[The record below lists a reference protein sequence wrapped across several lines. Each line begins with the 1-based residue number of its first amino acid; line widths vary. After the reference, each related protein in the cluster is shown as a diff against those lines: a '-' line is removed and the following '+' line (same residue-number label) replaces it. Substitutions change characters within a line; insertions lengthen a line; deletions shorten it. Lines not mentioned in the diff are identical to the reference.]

1 MKYMQ
6 YRNGLAILL
15 IFASV
20 DLKSQIPTASEQRL
34 RDQIRA
40 NNSATQSRISE
51 MQHNQNMRNLNHSST
66 IQSLPEERN
75 LSAPGASERFRDQ
88 INHRSMLNTQHSE
101 QQRANQQEIRDVQRR
116 GELDSQILNNQ
127 LGQEQRIS
135 ESNRIAKRDREDSES
150 ERIADR
156 RREMFQVT
164 DGNFEIPIQN
174 TIQAQF
180 DGIQSQVELQRIVQ
194 PAPKEYQYGP
204 IVYTYSTEVESKIVL
219 FLIEQAKSGSA
230 YAAYDLSKRYA
241 IGNGVQRN
249 ITESGKYLHIACERE
264 HREAQQEV
272 DKIVGEISRIS
283 DLPQAT
289 QSDKDYN
296 TQLYSELKKGSGE
309 AAVALA
315 IRMKYGN
322 GFNSSQAEYKKLL
335 NVAAQ
340 LGNPIAVDL
349 IK

>member
-1 MKYMQ
+1 
-6 YRNGLAILL
+6 
-15 IFASV
+15 
-20 DLKSQIPTASEQRL
+20 
-34 RDQIRA
+34 
-40 NNSATQSRISE
+40 

-116 GELDSQILNNQ
+116 GELDSQILKNQ

-164 DGNFEIPIQN
+164 DGNYEIPIQN

-180 DGIQSQVELQRIVQ
+180 DGIQSQVELQRMIQ

-219 FLIEQAKSGSA
+219 FLIEHVKNGSA
-230 YAAYDLSKRYA
+230 NAAYDLYQRYTS
-241 IGNGVQRN
+241 GNGVIKNQS
-249 ITESGKYLHIACERE
+249 EAGKYLNIACERGN
-264 HREAQQEV
+264 REARKEV
-272 DKIVGEISRIS
+272 DGIVGIVSNISN
-283 DLPQAT
+283 LPQAT

-296 TQLYSELKKGSGE
+296 NHLYSELKNGSGG
-309 AAVALA
+309 AAIALA
-315 IRMKYGN
+315 MRVKNGN
-322 GFNSSQAEYKKLL
+322 GFNPSLDESRKLIEI
-335 NVAAQ
+335 AAK
-340 LGNPIAVDL
+340 LGNPIAL
-349 IK
+349 EMQK